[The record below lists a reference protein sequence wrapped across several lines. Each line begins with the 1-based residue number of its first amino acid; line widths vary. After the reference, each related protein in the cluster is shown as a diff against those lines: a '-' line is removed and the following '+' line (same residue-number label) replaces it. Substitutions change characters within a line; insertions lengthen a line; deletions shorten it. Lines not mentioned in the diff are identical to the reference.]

1 MNAAVE
7 LEWGVRGSF
16 LAYVD
21 RLPDGSARAD
31 TGAVREGS
39 VFLFPGER
47 LSTQEYVFSGSV
59 HFFGYAGVLNV
70 SFDDI
75 RVSLADDF
83 GEVSATV
90 DGARVRLAEL
100 ADPEDIGSE
109 TITCKTVTFTDDGT
123 AVLGGVYPPGAH
135 ADPVT
140 IRVT

>member
-1 MNAAVE
+1 MKTVVE
-7 LEWGVRGSF
+7 LEWGVRSSF

-21 RLPDGSARAD
+21 RLPDGRARAD
-31 TGAVREGS
+31 TGAVREGD

-47 LSTQEYVFSGSV
+47 LSPQEYLFSGSV

-70 SFDDI
+70 SFADI

-90 DGARVRLAEL
+90 DSTRVRLAEL
-100 ADPEDIGSE
+100 AEPEHIGSG
-109 TITCKTVTFTDDGT
+109 TITCSTVTLTDDGT
-123 AVLGGVYPPGAH
+123 AVLGGVYPPGTH